1 MATVEYYNGSFV
13 DVQSPQV
20 PLEERG
26 HQFGDGVYEVIKVYG
41 GRPFLLD
48 WHMERMVRSLRVI
61 GIDNP
66 HSSDEWVDLMGE
78 AVRRCGEADA
88 QIYVQVTRGIAP
100 RNHVFPDGKPA
111 VSVVV
116 RGVKQ
121 SPRPSQ
127 PMLLALPDERWVNA
141 FVKSINLLPNV
152 IAKETAHRHGAHEAM
167 YVREGIIMEGSGSN
181 IFFARQGKLY
191 TAPANRYILGGITR
205 RFVLE
210 LARTLE
216 IEVVE
221 EAIPLSELGTID
233 EVFITSTTQEIQ
245 PITRIVAPKDV
256 VPALS
261 KLPDVAP
268 SSLLTPSGVHEEL
281 WHRSEEGVVTKALNE
296 AFVQTLKRFR
306 NHEEV
311 MA

>member
-1 MATVEYYNGSFV
+1 MSTVEYYNGSFV

-61 GIDNP
+61 GIENP
-66 HSSDEWVDLMGE
+66 HSPEAWVDLIGE

-88 QIYVQVTRGIAP
+88 QIYIQVTRGIAP
-100 RNHVFPDGKPA
+100 RNHTFPDGEPS
-111 VSVVV
+111 VSMIV
-116 RGVKQ
+116 RAAKQ
-121 SPRPSQ
+121 STRPSQ
-127 PMLLALPDERWVNA
+127 PTLLALPDERWVNA

-167 YVREGIIMEGSGSN
+167 YVRDGLIMEGSGSN
-181 IFFARQGKLY
+181 IFFVRQGKLY
-191 TAPANRYILGGITR
+191 TAPSNRYILGGITR

-210 LARTLE
+210 LAKTLD
-216 IEVVE
+216 IDIVE
-221 EAIPLSELGTID
+221 EAIPLSELTTVD

-245 PITRIVAPKDV
+245 QIARIVTPEHV
-256 VPALS
+256 LPALS
-261 KLPDVAP
+261 KLPSVAP
-268 SSLLTPSGVHEEL
+268 DTLLVPSGVHQEL
-281 WHRSEEGVVTKALNE
+281 WHCSKEGDITNALE
-296 AFVQTLKRFR
+296 GLFAQTLERFR

-311 MA
+311 MV